1 MISQGHYGVVV
12 APPLVVPATQ
22 SLREKGT
29 SIVTPRAAI
38 QQIAR
43 MVRDDIRSGEL
54 SPGAHSVGDMLAAQ
68 PDALLLIVDLT
79 GAEGRKKRPDATMH
93 HAYSFMLGQ
102 ALEQLRQRS
111 EAGNGH
117 AAMAMDNVRT
127 AIGQQMRIGKLVPT
141 AAMALVSA
149 FSRAGIEVGED
160 IRSAM
165 DHAMIQ
171 TGAGQQ
177 KLPMPDVAEML
188 QDLVKACEGDPFLIH
203 REFAELTA
211 AMPAGLQ
218 LSLLEGLV
226 HADDSNLREAAI
238 GWLLTEP
245 GIATPLASMIEET
258 ARRGLVS
265 ATSVTNLML
274 VRNWV
279 SEDRRHA
286 IDAIIR
292 AARAVGSVPEKRP
305 AIQVRE
311 LLISERDGAGAQSI
325 FASIKQGRKNALVSI
340 LVKQGHGVRDAWV
353 AGSLS
358 RPEIEDMLDHIA
370 SEMSVHETT
379 VEDTSLILCSA
390 LADGPAGS
398 PPPFGLVQA
407 ITLIGLSD
415 VAPKF
420 VSVNDLVASML
431 VDAHD
436 AAIDAKAVERA
447 VRASGR
453 WLATNPQLDS
463 WFENGDDVAAAIK
476 GKRKIEDRIAAIIEK
491 VLEPKRAFW
500 ASVIAWSA
508 FAQRG
513 DEHGSDWIEMAL
525 VAREMASERPLTE
538 IPLARFIAVQ
548 TAEAART

>member
-1 MISQGHYGVVV
+1 M
-12 APPLVVPATQ
+12 
-22 SLREKGT
+22 
-29 SIVTPRAAI
+29 TPRAAI

-43 MVRDDIRSGEL
+43 MVRDDIRAGEL

-68 PDALLLIVDLT
+68 PEALLLIVDLT
-79 GAEGRKKRPDATMH
+79 CAEGRKKRPDAMMH

-102 ALEQLRQRS
+102 TLEQLRQWS

-117 AAMAMDNVRT
+117 ATMAMENVRA
-127 AIGQQMRIGKLVPT
+127 AIAQHMRSGKLLST
-141 AAMALVSA
+141 GAMALVSA

-165 DHAMIQ
+165 NHAMIQ
-171 TGAGQQ
+171 TGAGQHN
-177 KLPMPDVAEML
+177 LPTPDVDEML
-188 QDLVKACEGDPFLIH
+188 EDLVKACEGDPFLIQSQ
-203 REFAELTA
+203 FAELTA
-211 AMPAGLQ
+211 AMPAELQ

-226 HADDSNLREAAI
+226 IADDSSLREAVI
-238 GWLLTEP
+238 GWLLAEP
-245 GIATPLASMIEET
+245 VIATPLASMIGE
-258 ARRGLVS
+258 AASRGLVS
-265 ATSVTNLML
+265 GTSVTNLML
-274 VRNWV
+274 IRNWV
-279 SEDRRHA
+279 SEERRRA
-286 IDAIIR
+286 IDTIV
-292 AARAVGSVPEKRP
+292 RAVQLSGSAPEKRP

-340 LVKQGHGVRDAWV
+340 LIKQGHGVRDAWV
-353 AGSLS
+353 ASSLS

-379 VEDTSLILCSA
+379 AEDAALILSSA
-390 LADGPAGS
+390 LADGPPGS
-398 PPPFGLVQA
+398 TPPFGLVQA

-420 VSVNDLVASML
+420 VSVDDLVASMITGGDTA
-431 VDAHD
+431 VT
-436 AAIDAKAVERA
+436 DAKAVERA

-513 DEHGSDWIEMAL
+513 DDHGSNWIEMAL
-525 VAREMASERPLTE
+525 VARAMASERPLTE

-548 TAEAART
+548 SAEAVRT

>member
-1 MISQGHYGVVV
+1 M
-12 APPLVVPATQ
+12 
-22 SLREKGT
+22 
-29 SIVTPRAAI
+29 TPRAAI

-68 PDALLLIVDLT
+68 PEALLLIVDLT

-102 ALEQLRQRS
+102 TLEHLRQRGG
-111 EAGNGH
+111 AGNGH
-117 AAMAMDNVRT
+117 ATMAIENVRA
-127 AIGQQMRIGKLVPT
+127 AIAQQMRTGKLVPT
-141 AAMALVSA
+141 AAMALASA

-160 IRSAM
+160 IRGAM

-177 KLPMPDVAEML
+177 NLPTSDVAEML
-188 QDLVKACEGDPFLIH
+188 KDLVKACDGDPFLIQSQ
-203 REFAELTA
+203 FAELTA

-226 HADDSNLREAAI
+226 IAEDSSLREAAI
-238 GWLLTEP
+238 GWLLAEP
-245 GIATPLASMIEET
+245 AIATSLAPILEET

-265 ATSVTNLML
+265 ATSATNLL
-274 VRNWV
+274 LIRNWV
-279 SEDRRHA
+279 PEDRRRA

-292 AARAVGSVPEKRP
+292 AARAVGSAPEKRP
-305 AIQVRE
+305 TIQVRE

-325 FASIKQGRKNALVSI
+325 FASIKQGRENALVSI
-340 LVKQGHGVRDAWV
+340 LIKQGHGVRDAWV
-353 AGSLS
+353 ARSPS
-358 RPEIEDMLDHIA
+358 RSEIEDVLDHIA

-379 VEDTSLILCSA
+379 SEDTALILSSA
-390 LADGPAGS
+390 LADSPAS
-398 PPPFGLVQA
+398 SLPPFGLVQA

-415 VAPKF
+415 VASKF
-420 VSVNDLVASML
+420 VSVDDLVALML
-431 VDAHD
+431 ADAD
-436 AAIDAKAVERA
+436 PVVTDAKAVERA

-463 WFENGDDVAAAIK
+463 WFENGDDVAVAIK
-476 GKRKIEDRIAAIIEK
+476 GRRKIEDRIAAIIEN
-491 VLEPKRAFW
+491 VLEPKRAYW

-513 DEHGSDWIEMAL
+513 DGHGSDWIEMAL

-548 TAEAART
+548 TEAAART

>member
-1 MISQGHYGVVV
+1 M
-12 APPLVVPATQ
+12 
-22 SLREKGT
+22 
-29 SIVTPRAAI
+29 TPRAAI

-54 SPGAHSVGDMLAAQ
+54 SPGAHSVGEMLAAQ
-68 PDALLLIVDLT
+68 PEALLLIVDLT
-79 GAEGRKKRPDATMH
+79 GAEGRKKRPDAAMH

-102 ALEQLRQRS
+102 ALDRLRQRS
-111 EAGNGH
+111 ESGNGH
-117 AAMAMDNVRT
+117 ATRAMENVRA
-127 AIGQQMRIGKLVPT
+127 AIAQQMRSGKLAAT

-171 TGAGQQ
+171 TGADHQN
-177 KLPMPDVAEML
+177 LPPPDAAEML
-188 QDLVKACEGDPFLIH
+188 KDLVKACEGDPFLIQSQ
-203 REFAELTA
+203 FAELTA
-211 AMPAGLQ
+211 AMPVGLQ

-226 HADDSNLREAAI
+226 LADDSSLREAAI
-238 GWLLTEP
+238 GWLLAEP
-245 GIATPLASMIEET
+245 AIATPLASMIEET
-258 ARRGLVS
+258 ARQGLVS
-265 ATSVTNLML
+265 AASVTNLML
-274 VRNWV
+274 IRNWV
-279 SEDRRHA
+279 SEDRRAA

-292 AARAVGSVPEKRP
+292 AARVVGSVPEKRR

-325 FASIKQGRKNALVSI
+325 FASIKQGRKNGLVSI
-340 LVKQGHGVRDAWV
+340 LIKQGHGVRDAWV
-353 AGSLS
+353 APSLS

-379 VEDTSLILCSA
+379 AEDTAFILSSA
-390 LADGPAGS
+390 LADGSPNS

-407 ITLIGLSD
+407 ITLLGLSD
-415 VAPKF
+415 VAAKS
-420 VSVNDLVASML
+420 VSVEDLVALML
-431 VDAHD
+431 SDAD
-436 AAIDAKAVERA
+436 AAATDAKAVEKA

-476 GKRKIEDRIAAIIEK
+476 GRRKIEDRIAAIIDK
-491 VLEPKRAFW
+491 VLEPNRAYW

-513 DEHGSDWIEMAL
+513 DGHDSDWIEMAL
-525 VAREMASERPLTE
+525 VAREMISERPLTE
-538 IPLARFIAVQ
+538 IPLVRSIAMQ
-548 TAEAART
+548 TVEAART

>member
-1 MISQGHYGVVV
+1 M
-12 APPLVVPATQ
+12 
-22 SLREKGT
+22 
-29 SIVTPRAAI
+29 TPRAAI

-54 SPGAHSVGDMLAAQ
+54 SPGAYSVGDMLSAQ
-68 PDALLLIVDLT
+68 PEALLLIVDLT

-102 ALEQLRQRS
+102 TLEQLRQRS

-117 AAMAMDNVRT
+117 ATMAMENVRA
-127 AIGQQMRIGKLVPT
+127 AIAQQMRIGKLVPT

-171 TGAGQQ
+171 SGPGQPN
-177 KLPMPDVAEML
+177 LPTPDVAEML
-188 QDLVKACEGDPFLIH
+188 KDLVKACEGDPFLIQTQ
-203 REFAELTA
+203 FAQLTE

-226 HADDSNLREAAI
+226 LADDSSLRDAAI
-238 GWLLTEP
+238 GWLLGEP
-245 GIATPLASMIEET
+245 AIATPLASMMEET

-265 ATSVTNLML
+265 TTSVTNLML
-274 VRNWV
+274 IRNWV
-279 SEDRRHA
+279 SEDLRRA

-292 AARAVGSVPEKRP
+292 AARTVGSVPEKRP

-340 LVKQGHGVRDAWV
+340 LIKQGHGVRDAWV
-353 AGSLS
+353 AHSLS

-379 VEDTSLILCSA
+379 AEDAGLILSSA
-390 LADGPAGS
+390 LADSPASS

-407 ITLIGLSD
+407 IRLIGLSD
-415 VAPKF
+415 VASKF
-420 VSVNDLVASML
+420 VSVDDLVATML
-431 VDAHD
+431 ADAD
-436 AAIDAKAVERA
+436 ASVTDAKALERA
-447 VRASGR
+447 VRGSGR
-453 WLATNPQLDS
+453 WLAINPQLDS

-476 GKRKIEDRIAAIIEK
+476 GKRKIEDRIAAIIEN
-491 VLEPKRAFW
+491 VLEPKRAYW

-513 DEHGSDWIEMAL
+513 DGHGSEWIEMAL
-525 VAREMASERPLTE
+525 VAREMASERPLTA
-538 IPLARFIAVQ
+538 IPLARFIAAQ

>member
-117 AAMAMDNVRT
+117 AAMAMDNVRA

-245 GIATPLASMIEET
+245 GIATPLASMMEET

-436 AAIDAKAVERA
+436 ASIDAKAVERA

-513 DEHGSDWIEMAL
+513 DDHGSDWIEMAL

>member
-1 MISQGHYGVVV
+1 
-12 APPLVVPATQ
+12 
-22 SLREKGT
+22 
-29 SIVTPRAAI
+29 VTPRAAI

-117 AAMAMDNVRT
+117 AAMDNVRA
-127 AIGQQMRIGKLVPT
+127 AIALQMRIGKLVPT

-160 IRSAM
+160 IRIAM

-177 KLPMPDVAEML
+177 NLPMPDVAEML
-188 QDLVKACEGDPFLIH
+188 KDLVRACEGDPFLIH
-203 REFAELTA
+203 RGFAELTA

-238 GWLLTEP
+238 GWLLTGP

-340 LVKQGHGVRDAWV
+340 LIKQGHGVRDAWV

-379 VEDTSLILCSA
+379 VEDTSLILCNA

-453 WLATNPQLDS
+453 WLAINPQLDS

-476 GKRKIEDRIAAIIEK
+476 GKRKIEDRIAAIMEK

-513 DEHGSDWIEMAL
+513 DDHGSDWIEMAL

>member
-1 MISQGHYGVVV
+1 M
-12 APPLVVPATQ
+12 
-22 SLREKGT
+22 
-29 SIVTPRAAI
+29 TPRAAI

-68 PDALLLIVDLT
+68 PEALLLIVDLT
-79 GAEGRKKRPDATMH
+79 GAEGRKKRPDAGMH

-102 ALEQLRQRS
+102 TLEQLRQRS

-117 AAMAMDNVRT
+117 ATMAVENVR
-127 AIGQQMRIGKLVPT
+127 AVIAQQMRLGKLVPT

-160 IRSAM
+160 IRGAM

-177 KLPMPDVAEML
+177 NLPTPDVAEML
-188 QDLVKACEGDPFLIH
+188 KDLVKACEGDPFLIQSQ
-203 REFAELTA
+203 FAELTA
-211 AMPAGLQ
+211 AMPAALQ

-226 HADDSNLREAAI
+226 LADHSSLREAAI
-238 GWLLTEP
+238 GWLLAEP
-245 GIATPLASMIEET
+245 AIATPLASMIEET
-258 ARRGLVS
+258 AGRGLVS

-274 VRNWV
+274 IRNWV
-279 SEDRRHA
+279 SHDRRRA
-286 IDAIIR
+286 IDAIIK
-292 AARAVGSVPEKRP
+292 AARAVGSVPEKRA

-311 LLISERDGAGAQSI
+311 LLLSERDGAGAQSI
-325 FASIKQGRKNALVSI
+325 FASIKQGKKNALVSI
-340 LVKQGHGVRDAWV
+340 LIKQGHGVRDAWV
-353 AGSLS
+353 ASSLS
-358 RPEIEDMLDHIA
+358 RSEIEDMLDHIA

-379 VEDTSLILCSA
+379 AEDTALILSSA
-390 LADGPAGS
+390 LADGPASS

-415 VAPKF
+415 VASKF
-420 VSVNDLVASML
+420 VSVDDLVASML
-431 VDAHD
+431 SDAD
-436 AAIDAKAVERA
+436 AAVTDAKAVERA

-476 GKRKIEDRIAAIIEK
+476 SKRKIEDRIAAIMER
-491 VLEPKRAFW
+491 VLEPKRAYW

-508 FAQRG
+508 FALRG
-513 DEHGSDWIEMAL
+513 DGDDSDWIEMAL

-548 TAEAART
+548 TAEAAGT

>member
-1 MISQGHYGVVV
+1 M
-12 APPLVVPATQ
+12 
-22 SLREKGT
+22 
-29 SIVTPRAAI
+29 TPRAAI

-54 SPGAHSVGDMLAAQ
+54 SPGAYSVGDMLAAQ
-68 PDALLLIVDLT
+68 PEALLLIVDLT
-79 GAEGRKKRPDATMH
+79 GAEGRKKRPDAMMH

-102 ALEQLRQRS
+102 TLEQLRQRS

-117 AAMAMDNVRT
+117 ATMAMENVRA
-127 AIGQQMRIGKLVPT
+127 AIAQQMRIGKLAPT

-165 DHAMIQ
+165 DHAMDHAMIQ

-177 KLPMPDVAEML
+177 NLPKPDVDEML
-188 QDLVKACEGDPFLIH
+188 KDLVETCEGDPFLIQ
-203 REFAELTA
+203 RQFAEMTA

-226 HADDSNLREAAI
+226 LADDSSLREAAI
-238 GWLLTEP
+238 GWLLAEP
-245 GIATPLASMIEET
+245 AIATPLASIMEET
-258 ARRGLVS
+258 ATRGLVS
-265 ATSVTNLML
+265 ASSITNLML
-274 VRNWV
+274 IRNWV
-279 SEDRRHA
+279 PEDRRRA

-340 LVKQGHGVRDAWV
+340 LIKQGHGVRDAWV
-353 AGSLS
+353 ASSLS
-358 RPEIEDMLDHIA
+358 RPEIEDMLDRIA

-379 VEDTSLILCSA
+379 AEDTALILSSA
-390 LADGPAGS
+390 LADGPPGS
-398 PPPFGLVQA
+398 APPFGLVQA

-420 VSVNDLVASML
+420 VSVDDLVASML
-431 VDAHD
+431 TGAD
-436 AAIDAKAVERA
+436 AAVTDAKTVERA
-447 VRASGR
+447 VRGSGR

-476 GKRKIEDRIAAIIEK
+476 GKRKIEDRIAAITEK

-513 DEHGSDWIEMAL
+513 DGHHSDWIEMAL

>member
-1 MISQGHYGVVV
+1 MAMENV
-12 APPLVVPATQ
+12 
-22 SLREKGT
+22 
-29 SIVTPRAAI
+29 RAAI
-38 QQIAR
+38 A
-43 MVRDDIRSGEL
+43 
-54 SPGAHSVGDMLAAQ
+54 
-68 PDALLLIVDLT
+68 
-79 GAEGRKKRPDATMH
+79 
-93 HAYSFMLGQ
+93 
-102 ALEQLRQRS
+102 
-111 EAGNGH
+111 
-117 AAMAMDNVRT
+117 
-127 AIGQQMRIGKLVPT
+127 QQMRIGKLVPT

-171 TGAGQQ
+171 TGAGQLN
-177 KLPMPDVAEML
+177 LPAPDVDEML
-188 QDLVKACEGDPFLIH
+188 KDSVKACEGDPFLIQSQ
-203 REFAELTA
+203 FAELTA

-226 HADDSNLREAAI
+226 LADDSSLREAAI
-238 GWLLTEP
+238 GWLLAAP
-245 GIATPLASMIEET
+245 AIATPLASMIEET

-274 VRNWV
+274 MRNWV
-279 SEDRRHA
+279 SEDRRRA

-292 AARAVGSVPEKRP
+292 AARAVGSVPDKRP

-325 FASIKQGRKNALVSI
+325 FAAIKQGRKNALVSI
-340 LVKQGHGVRDAWV
+340 LIKQGHGVREAWV
-353 AGSLS
+353 ASSL
-358 RPEIEDMLDHIA
+358 RRLEIEDMLDHMA

-379 VEDTSLILCSA
+379 AEDTALILSSA
-390 LADGPAGS
+390 LADGPPDS
-398 PPPFGLVQA
+398 TPPFGLVQA
-407 ITLIGLSD
+407 IMFIGLLD

-420 VSVNDLVASML
+420 VSVDDLLASML
-431 VDAHD
+431 TGAD
-436 AAIDAKAVERA
+436 AAVTDAKAVERA

-453 WLATNPQLDS
+453 WFATNPQLDS

-491 VLEPKRAFW
+491 VLEPKRAYW
-500 ASVIAWSA
+500 ASVIAWNA

-513 DEHGSDWIEMAL
+513 DGPGSDWIEMAL
-525 VAREMASERPLTE
+525 VAREMASKRPLTK

-548 TAEAART
+548 TAEAARASSAN

>member
-1 MISQGHYGVVV
+1 M
-12 APPLVVPATQ
+12 
-22 SLREKGT
+22 
-29 SIVTPRAAI
+29 TPRAAI

-54 SPGAHSVGDMLAAQ
+54 SPGAHSVSDMLAAQ
-68 PDALLLIVDLT
+68 PEALLLVVDLT
-79 GAEGRKKRPDATMH
+79 GAEGRKKRPDAGMH

-102 ALEQLRQRS
+102 TLEQLRQRS

-117 AAMAMDNVRT
+117 ATLAIENVRA
-127 AIGQQMRIGKLVPT
+127 AIAQQMCIGKLAPT

-171 TGAGQQ
+171 AGAGQQ
-177 KLPMPDVAEML
+177 NLPTPDVAEML
-188 QDLVKACEGDPFLIH
+188 KDLVKACEGDPFLIQSQ
-203 REFAELTA
+203 FAELTT
-211 AMPAGLQ
+211 AMPAQLQ

-226 HADDSNLREAAI
+226 FADDPSLRKAAI
-238 GWLLTEP
+238 GWLLAEAA
-245 GIATPLASMIEET
+245 IATPLASMIEET
-258 ARRGLVS
+258 ARQGLVS

-274 VRNWV
+274 IRNWV
-279 SEDRRHA
+279 SEDRRRT

-325 FASIKQGRKNALVSI
+325 FGSIKQGKKNALVSI
-340 LVKQGHGVRDAWV
+340 LIKQGHGVRDAWV
-353 AGSLS
+353 APSLS

-379 VEDTSLILCSA
+379 AEDTAVILSSA
-390 LADGPAGS
+390 LADGPANS
-398 PPPFGLVQA
+398 PPPFALVQA

-415 VAPKF
+415 VASKF
-420 VSVNDLVASML
+420 VSVDDLVASML
-431 VDAHD
+431 SDAD
-436 AAIDAKAVERA
+436 AAMTDAKAVGRA

-463 WFENGDDVAAAIK
+463 WFESGDDVAAAIK
-476 GKRKIEDRIAAIIEK
+476 HKRKIEDRITAIIEQ
-491 VLEPKRAFW
+491 VMEPKRAFW

-508 FAQRG
+508 FARRG
-513 DEHGSDWIEMAL
+513 DGHDSDWIEMAL

-538 IPLARFIAVQ
+538 IPLARFIALQ